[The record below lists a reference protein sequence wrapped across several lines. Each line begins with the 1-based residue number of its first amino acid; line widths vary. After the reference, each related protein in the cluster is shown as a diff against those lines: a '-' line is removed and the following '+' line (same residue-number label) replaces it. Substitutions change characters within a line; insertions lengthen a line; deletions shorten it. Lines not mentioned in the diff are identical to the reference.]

1 MKLSEKD
8 FDRIVKKVI
17 RNIPQ
22 EIQQYLDNIVI
33 SVKKRPSKKML
44 QEMGLSPEEP
54 LLGVYDGV
62 SLMDRTVTSPPL
74 FPDSIILFQEPLEE
88 MCETIQELEDEI
100 EITVVHEVAHF
111 VGISEERLEELGV
124 WVGSFIQLARQVPRK
139 NYHSLAG

>member
-8 FDRIVKKVI
+8 FDRIVKKAI
-17 RNIPQ
+17 RSIPE

-62 SLMDRTVTSPPL
+62 SLMDRSATSPPL

-88 MCETIQELEDEI
+88 MCETIQELEEEI

-111 VGISEERLEELGV
+111 VGISEERLEELGY
-124 WVGSFIQLARQVPRK
+124 G
-139 NYHSLAG
+139 

>member
-8 FDRIVKKVI
+8 FDRIVKKAI
-17 RNIPQ
+17 RSIPE

-54 LLGVYDGV
+54 LLGLYDGV
-62 SLMDRTVTSPPL
+62 SLMNRSATSPPL

-88 MCETIQELEDEI
+88 MCETIQELEEEI

-111 VGISEERLEELGV
+111 VGISEERLEELGY
-124 WVGSFIQLARQVPRK
+124 G
-139 NYHSLAG
+139 

>member
-8 FDRIVKKVI
+8 FDRIVKKAI
-17 RNIPQ
+17 RSIPE

-33 SVKKRPSKKML
+33 SVKKRPSKKLL

-62 SLMDRTVTSPPL
+62 SLMDRSATSPPL

-88 MCETIQELEDEI
+88 MCETIEELEEEI
-100 EITVVHEVAHF
+100 EITVVHEIAHF
-111 VGISEERLEELGV
+111 VGISEERLEEIGY
-124 WVGSFIQLARQVPRK
+124 G
-139 NYHSLAG
+139 

>member
-22 EIQQYLDNIVI
+22 EIQQYLNNIVI
-33 SVKKRPSKKML
+33 SVKKRPSNEML

-62 SLMDRTVTSPPL
+62 SLMDRSVTSPPL

-111 VGISEERLEELGV
+111 VGISEERLEELG
-124 WVGSFIQLARQVPRK
+124 
-139 NYHSLAG
+139 YD

>member
-8 FDRIVKKVI
+8 FDRIVKKAI
-17 RNIPQ
+17 RSIPE
-22 EIQQYLDNIVI
+22 EIQQHLDNIVI

-62 SLMDRTVTSPPL
+62 SLMDRSATSPPL

-88 MCETIQELEDEI
+88 MCETIQELEEEI

-111 VGISEERLEELGV
+111 VGISEERLEELGY
-124 WVGSFIQLARQVPRK
+124 G
-139 NYHSLAG
+139 

>member
-1 MKLSEKD
+1 MMLSEKD

-44 QEMGLSPEEP
+44 EEMGLSPEEP

-111 VGISEERLEELGV
+111 VGISEERLEELGY
-124 WVGSFIQLARQVPRK
+124 G
-139 NYHSLAG
+139 

>member
-17 RNIPQ
+17 RSIPE

-33 SVKKRPSKKML
+33 SVKKHPSKKML

-54 LLGVYDGV
+54 LLGLYDGV
-62 SLMDRTVTSPPL
+62 SLMDRSATSPPL

-88 MCETIQELEDEI
+88 MCETIQELEEEI

-111 VGISEERLEELGV
+111 VGISDERLEELGY
-124 WVGSFIQLARQVPRK
+124 G
-139 NYHSLAG
+139 

>member
-44 QEMGLSPEEP
+44 KEMDLSPEEP

-62 SLMDRTVTSPPL
+62 SLMDRSVTSPPL

-111 VGISEERLEELGV
+111 VGISEERLDELG
-124 WVGSFIQLARQVPRK
+124 
-139 NYHSLAG
+139 

>member
-8 FDRIVKKVI
+8 FDRIVKKAI
-17 RNIPQ
+17 RGIPE
-22 EIQQYLDNIVI
+22 EIRQYLDNIVI

-62 SLMDRTVTSPPL
+62 SLMDRSATSPPL

-88 MCETIQELEDEI
+88 MCETIQELEEEI

-111 VGISEERLEELGV
+111 VGISEERLES
-124 WVGSFIQLARQVPRK
+124 GSQIIEGSSK
-139 NYHSLAG
+139 G

>member
-8 FDRIVKKVI
+8 FDRIVKKAI
-17 RNIPQ
+17 RSIPE
-22 EIQQYLDNIVI
+22 EIQRYLDNIVI

-62 SLMDRTVTSPPL
+62 SLMDRSATSPPL

-88 MCETIQELEDEI
+88 MCETIQELEEEI

-111 VGISEERLEELGV
+111 VGISEERLEELGY
-124 WVGSFIQLARQVPRK
+124 G
-139 NYHSLAG
+139 

>member
-111 VGISEERLEELGV
+111 VGISEERLEELGY
-124 WVGSFIQLARQVPRK
+124 G
-139 NYHSLAG
+139 